1 MKIDLHKIP
10 IREVAAGYVDSAENG
25 VIGYGGKL
33 NIRPAF
39 QREFIYKEKE
49 RNEVIRTI
57 KKKFPLNVMYWVK
70 SADGTFELL
79 DGQQRTIS
87 FCQYVSGD
95 FSVDHRGFANL
106 TKTEQEEILNY
117 SLMIYICEGTDKEK
131 LDWFKIINIASMELT
146 AQELR
151 NAIYTGEWLMEA
163 KKYFSKP
170 QCPATKIA
178 GEYLTGPANRQKD
191 LETALKWISSRDDIE
206 IEDYMS
212 KHQHDTNCNELWLY
226 FQAVISWV
234 KATFPTYR
242 GKLMK
247 GLEWGIYYNKYGTNA
262 YDPKKLE
269 TRIAELLDDDD
280 VSNQKGIY
288 EYLLDGQEKHLN
300 IRAFSEKMART
311 AYERQK
317 GICTKCKKHFQ
328 IEQMQADHIKPWSKG
343 GKTAAE
349 NCQMLCADCNRKKSN
364 I

>member
-10 IREVAAGYVDSAENG
+10 IREVVAGYVDSAENG

-317 GICTKCKKHFQ
+317 GICTKCKKHFE

-343 GKTAAE
+343 GKTAAD

>member
-10 IREVAAGYVDSAENG
+10 IREVVAGYVDSAENG

-317 GICTKCKKHFQ
+317 GICIKCKKHFE